1 MPLTATWVGSE
12 SIERIVD
19 LRLRCYGGGP
29 AERKTF
35 LKKSEMSRTD
45 PGDVLILSDDT
56 GDVATA
62 TSHSMTINVR
72 GTELPCQGVA
82 WVGTVRSHRRR
93 RIDGRGLASRTMDAL
108 HEKARERNQPVGML
122 APFRVS
128 FYEAFGYGVVERQH
142 TWTVPLSLL
151 PDDDTSGFA
160 EYRDSDFDAALA
172 SRERQFHATHGD
184 TSTSAGAL
192 KYWLATLNDV
202 GFRLV
207 DRRPDGSIASQ
218 FTLGTEME
226 DGRRVAVVNKP
237 FYDSPEALRRM
248 LAMLGT
254 LKDQY
259 SLARFTL
266 PIDVPLNWMLRE
278 RQVPHRL
285 VDHPASSCM
294 AITRMQAR
302 IADVPAFVAA
312 LRPTQG
318 LAEVAFIGIGQVTYR
333 IDIADGRAT
342 ARPHDGPADVT
353 MTEPVAAAALF
364 GDLDVAAAHQFGI
377 LRIANARGH
386 FVLALLTGGPKP
398 YCHEYF

>member
-1 MPLTATWVGSE
+1 MPLTATWVGPE
-12 SIERIVD
+12 SIERVVD
-19 LRLRCYGGGP
+19 VRLRCYGGGP
-29 AERKTF
+29 AERATF

-45 PGDVLILSDDT
+45 AGDVLILSDDT

-72 GTELPCQGVA
+72 GTPLPCQGVA

-93 RIDGRGLASRTMDAL
+93 RVDGRGLASRTMDAL
-108 HEKARERNQPVGML
+108 HEKAKERGQPVGML

-128 FYEAFGYGVVERQH
+128 FYEAFGYGVIERQH
-142 TWTVPLSLL
+142 TWTVPLELL

-160 EYRDSDFDAALA
+160 EYRDGDFDAALA
-172 SRERQFHATHGD
+172 SRQRQFEQTHGD
-184 TSTSAGAL
+184 TSTSEGAL
-192 KYWLATLNDV
+192 KYWLATLGDV

-207 DRRPDGSIASQ
+207 DRRPDGTIASQ
-218 FTLGTEME
+218 FTLGTEVE

-259 SLARFTL
+259 SFARFTL
-266 PIDVPLNWMLRE
+266 PTDVPLNWLLRE
-278 RQVPHRL
+278 KQVPHRL

-312 LRPTQG
+312 LRPPKG
-318 LAEVAFIGIGQVTYR
+318 MADAVVVGIGPLTYR
-333 IDIADGRAT
+333 IEIAGGHAT
-342 ARPHDGPADVT
+342 ATLHDGPADVT
-353 MTEPVAAAALF
+353 MTEPVAAAVLF
-364 GDLDVAAAHQFGI
+364 GDLDIGEAYRFGI
-377 LRIANARGH
+377 VKLLTPR
-386 FVLALLTGGPKP
+386 ALLLTILAAGPKP